1 MKWTLFEDILPT
13 LRIVCDQLGYVVET
27 VVRGLEPDA
36 SPRSLDEVVLDVR
49 PLVGWETDADRHR
62 IGLTWLPDH
71 EILEK

>member
-1 MKWTLFEDILPT
+1 MKWTLFEDNLPT

-62 IGLTWLPDH
+62 IGLT
-71 EILEK
+71 